1 MADREAAAGDLV
13 QGAIQLARGP
23 RAVEALL
30 LSRVGVL
37 IEEARREPR
46 VLALPVRI
54 VVPSR
59 SLADHVGERLTAQAG
74 GGLAGVLVQTLH
86 GLALELLE
94 RTGAPAPAPEALFP
108 ILVRRLAANEPLL
121 AEPLGALADGYAS
134 VEAAVADLLD
144 AGFEP
149 AVAEAVHDALDA
161 PPGDAAALARAHAV
175 ARVAERSLVEMERAG
190 VGHRAL
196 LFRAAREALLRD
208 PERALPARGLIVH
221 GFANATGLRAE
232 LIEALV
238 RVRHATV
245 LMDEPPDPAQ
255 PAQVDPGVR
264 FSLRLRQRM
273 PPSNPAAPAPP
284 AERRVELLEAAR
296 PDAELREV
304 AARVRAALDRGVEP
318 ERIGI
323 VARDLSA
330 HRASLRLHLGGLGI
344 PFSGPGSGGA
354 GALARCAAAL
364 DALLREGPGCRTD
377 RWLAAAAPPFGAG
390 GESALRLKLRRQ
402 GLLRLRDVAALESI
416 DGFPAAPGAAR
427 ASAAQLGRIAAGST
441 CGAQLD
447 ALEDLLREGL
457 GWAPGRA
464 EVAPLREELAQL
476 RLEVGEQT
484 PLATE
489 ELALVVRRSLAPRLA
504 EPFGGEGGGVQVLD
518 AMQARGRSFD
528 LLFLVG
534 LVRDAFPRSVREE
547 ALLPDFVRE
556 RLREILPDVPVK
568 LEGHDEER
576 YLFAQL
582 VAASPHVMISWPR
595 ASEDG
600 RECARSSF
608 VERLLRGGA
617 PSDPLTATAGPFTL
631 QERGLRAALSGSR
644 RGLREV
650 LPLALREMVPRVQS
664 CPPEDLAR
672 VRSSLVAEFESG
684 IHPQPRLGAYFGFVG
699 SPRLADDPR
708 TRPLSVTTLEGLAR
722 CSWQTFL
729 RRVLRVDP
737 PLDADDKLPGVDKR
751 MLGIVVHGVL
761 EDLFHDA
768 AGRSAAELW
777 PEDAELIALGV
788 ARAHA
793 LLKREFV
800 PLRELAQV
808 LARQALPY
816 LQRARILD
824 SADGARLRV
833 LGSESE
839 RSAQVPD
846 ASGLRRE
853 LRFRVDRVESLD
865 GAERLTDYK
874 TGKPLS
880 DAVGH
885 DTRARSFAVKIA
897 KGETLQP
904 VAYALAADAG
914 GSGRLLYLDPELAGR
929 EEAASYVARR
939 EDGTVVEPFDRATKA
954 LFAAWDAGSF
964 LPRLLDPKLEKDGD
978 ACRWCEVAPACLQ
991 NDTTSRRRLRAWVE
1005 QHAGGGEADLAAAER
1020 AVLAVFRLHEPARRE
1035 RGAS

>member
-1 MADREAAAGDLV
+1 
-13 QGAIQLARGP
+13 
-23 RAVEALL
+23 
-30 LSRVGVL
+30 
-37 IEEARREPR
+37 
-46 VLALPVRI
+46 
-54 VVPSR
+54 
-59 SLADHVGERLTAQAG
+59 
-74 GGLAGVLVQTLH
+74 VQTLH
-86 GLALELLE
+86 GVALELLE
-94 RTGAPAPAPEALFP
+94 RAGEPAPAPDVFFP
-108 ILVRRLAANEPLL
+108 ILVRWMAAHEAPLREPL
-121 AEPLGALADGYAS
+121 AALADGYAS

-149 AVAEAVHDALDA
+149 AVAEALHDALDA
-161 PPGDAAALARAHAV
+161 APGDPAALSRAHAV
-175 ARVAERSLVEMERAG
+175 ARVAERCLAEMERTG

-196 LFRAAREALLRD
+196 LFRAAREVLLRD
-208 PERALPARGLIVH
+208 PERVLPARGVLVH
-221 GFANATGLRAE
+221 GFADATGLRAE

-238 RVRHATV
+238 QARHATV
-245 LMDEPPDPAQ
+245 LMDEPPDPA
-255 PAQVDPGVR
+255 DPSQIDSGVR
-264 FSLRLRQRM
+264 FSLRLRQRL
-273 PPSNPAAPAPP
+273 PPSQPVANAPAA
-284 AERRVELLEAAR
+284 EHRVELVEAAR

-304 AARVRAALDRGVEP
+304 AARVRAALDRGARP

-330 HRASLRLHLGGLGI
+330 HRAALRVHLRGLGI
-344 PFSGPGSGGA
+344 PFSGPGSGRA
-354 GALARCAAAL
+354 GALARRAAAL
-364 DALLREGPGCRTD
+364 DALLREGLGCRTD
-377 RWLAAAAPPFGAG
+377 RWLAAAAPPAGAG

-402 GLLRLRDVAALESI
+402 GLLRLRDVAARESI
-416 DGFPAAPGAAR
+416 DGFPAAPVAAR
-427 ASAAQLGRIAAGST
+427 ASAMQLGRIATGST

-447 ALEDLLREGL
+447 ALEELLREGL

-476 RLEVGEQT
+476 RREVGEQ
-484 PLATE
+484 PALASE
-489 ELALVVRRSLAPRLA
+489 ELALLMRRSLAPRLA
-504 EPFGGEGGGVQVLD
+504 EPFGGAGGGVQVLD
-518 AMQARGRSFD
+518 AMQARGRSFE

-582 VAASPHVMISWPR
+582 VAASPHVTLSWPR
-595 ASEDG
+595 AFEDG

-608 VERLLRGGA
+608 VERLLRGRTPDA
-617 PSDPLTATAGPFTL
+617 PLIAAAGPFTL

-650 LPLALREMVPRVQS
+650 LPIALREMAPRVQS
-664 CPPEDLAR
+664 CPSDELAR

-684 IHPQPRLGAYFGFVG
+684 IHPEPRLGAFFGFVG

-708 TRPLSVTTLEGLAR
+708 MRPLSVTLLEGLAR

-729 RRVLRVDP
+729 RRLLRVDP
-737 PLDADDKLPGVDKR
+737 PLDGDDKLPGVDKR

-761 EDLFHDA
+761 EDLFRDA

-777 PEDAELIALGV
+777 PGDAELIALAV
-788 ARAHA
+788 ARAHG
-793 LLKREFV
+793 LLEREFV

-808 LARQALPY
+808 LAHQALPY
-816 LQRARILD
+816 LQRARALD
-824 SADGARLRV
+824 AADGARLRV

-839 RSAQVPD
+839 RSALVPD
-846 ASGLRRE
+846 ASGTPRDLH
-853 LRFRVDRVESLD
+853 FRVDRVESFD

-880 DAVGH
+880 EAVGEG
-885 DTRARSFAVKIA
+885 TRARSFAFKIA

-904 VAYALAADAG
+904 VAYALAAEAG
-914 GSGRLLYLDPELAGR
+914 GSGRLLFLDPELAGQ

-939 EDGTVVEPFDRATKA
+939 EDASVVDPFERATKA
-954 LFAAWDAGSF
+954 LFSAWDAGSF
-964 LPRLLDPKLEKDGD
+964 LPRLLDTKLEKDGD

-991 NDTTSRRRLRAWVE
+991 NDSTSRRRLRAWVE
-1005 QHAGGGEADLAAAER
+1005 QHAGGGEANLAPAER
-1020 AVLAVFRLHEPARRE
+1020 AVLAVFRLNERE
-1035 RGAS
+1035 RGGS

>member
-1 MADREAAAGDLV
+1 VTVSSAPQDADRVWIG
-13 QGAIQLARGP
+13 RGP

-30 LSRVGVL
+30 L
-37 IEEARREPR
+37 ER
-46 VLALPVRI
+46 VLALHAEARSDWGKLSLPLRV

-59 SLADHVGERLTAQAG
+59 SLADHVGERLVARAG
-74 GGLAGVLVQTLH
+74 RSLASVLVQTLH

-94 RTGAPAPAPEALFP
+94 RAGEAAPRSDAFFP
-108 ILVRRLAANEPLL
+108 ILVRRIAAQEAPLRDPLA
-121 AEPLGALADGYAS
+121 ALADGYAS

-149 AVAEAVHDALDA
+149 AIADAVHDGLDA
-161 PPGDAAALARAHAV
+161 ARGDPAALARAHAV
-175 ARVAERSLVEMERAG
+175 ARVAERCLTEMERTG

-196 LFRAAREALLRD
+196 LFRGAREALLRD
-208 PERALPARGLIVH
+208 PERVLPARGLIVH
-221 GFANATGLRAE
+221 GFSDATGLRAE

-238 RVRHATV
+238 QVRHAIV
-245 LMDEPPDPAQ
+245 LMDEPPDPAE

-264 FSLRLRQRM
+264 FSLRLRQRL
-273 PPSNPAAPAPP
+273 PPGRPAAPAPP
-284 AERRVELLEAAR
+284 AESRVELLEAGR
-296 PDAELREV
+296 PEAELREV
-304 AARVRAALDRGVEP
+304 AARVRAALDRGIEP

-330 HRASLRLHLGGLGI
+330 HRAALRVHLRGLGI

-354 GALARCAAAL
+354 GALARRAAAL

-377 RWLAAAAPPFGAG
+377 RWLAASAPPSGAG
-390 GESALRLKLRRQ
+390 GASALRLNLRRQ
-402 GLLRLRDVAALESI
+402 GLLRLRDVAARESI

-427 ASAAQLGRIAAGST
+427 ASASQLGRVAAGAT

-457 GWAPGRA
+457 GWRPGRA
-464 EVAPLREELAQL
+464 EVAPLREELARL
-476 RLEVGEQT
+476 RREVGEQ
-484 PLATE
+484 PSLAPE
-489 ELALVVRRSLAPRLA
+489 ELALLVRRSLVRRVS

-518 AMQARGRSFD
+518 VMQARGRSFE

-547 ALLPDFVRE
+547 ALLADFVRE
-556 RLREILPDVPVK
+556 RLRAVLPDVPVK

-582 VAASPHVMISWPR
+582 VAASPHVTLSWPR

-608 VERLLRGGA
+608 VERLLRGASPG
-617 PSDPLTATAGPFTL
+617 DPLTAGAGPFTL
-631 QERGLRAALSGSR
+631 RERGLRAALSGSR

-650 LPLALREMVPRVQS
+650 LPLALRELVPRVQS

-672 VRSSLVAEFESG
+672 IRSSLVAEFESR
-684 IHPQPRLGAYFGFVG
+684 IHPRPRLGAYFGFVG
-699 SPRLADDPR
+699 ALRQADDPR
-708 TRPLSVTTLEGLAR
+708 RRPLSVTTLENLAR
-722 CSWQTFL
+722 CSWRTFL

-737 PLDADDKLPGVDKR
+737 PLDADDKLPGVDTR
-751 MLGIVVHGVL
+751 MLGTVVHGVL
-761 EDLFHDA
+761 EDLFRDA

-777 PEDAELIALGV
+777 PEDTELIALAV
-788 ARAHA
+788 ARAHV
-793 LLKREFV
+793 LLEEEFV
-800 PLRELAQV
+800 PLPELAQV

-816 LQRARILD
+816 LQRARTLD
-824 SADGARLRV
+824 AADGAKLRV

-839 RSAQVPD
+839 RSTRVAD
-846 ASGLRRE
+846 ASGVLRE
-853 LRFRVDRVESLD
+853 LRFRVDRVERFE

-880 DAVGH
+880 GAVGD
-885 DTRARSFAVKIA
+885 DTRARSFAARIA
-897 KGETLQP
+897 KGEALQP
-904 VAYALAADAG
+904 VAYALAAGAG
-914 GSGRLLYLDPELAGR
+914 GSGRLLFLDPELAGR

-939 EDGTVVEPFDRATKA
+939 EDESVVEPFERATRA

-978 ACRWCEVAPACLQ
+978 ACRWCEVGPACLQ
-991 NDTTSRRRLRAWVE
+991 NDTTSRRRLRGWVE
-1005 QHAGGGEADLAAAER
+1005 QHAGSGEADLAPAER
-1020 AVLAVFRLHEPARRE
+1020 AALAVFRLSEPARRE
-1035 RGAS
+1035 RGIS